1 MTITM
6 LDTHIVIWL
15 YTNNIDKISIKAQE
29 HIENDNLFISPIVLL
44 ELQYLFEV
52 GKILISSNNIFEDLN
67 FIIGLK
73 IEEDISFNKIIN
85 ESLKINWTRDLFDR
99 LIVAHT
105 NILLC
110 NLISKDRLIQSNFN
124 YVIW

>member
-1 MTITM
+1 M

-29 HIENDNLFISPIVLL
+29 HIENDNLLISPIVLL

-67 FIIGLK
+67 FRIGLK

>member
-1 MTITM
+1 M

-29 HIENDNLFISPIVLL
+29 HIEKDILLISSIVLL

-67 FIIGLK
+67 FRIGLK

-99 LIVAHT
+99 LIVSHT
-105 NILLC
+105 NILSC
-110 NLISKDRLIQSNFN
+110 NLISKDRLIQSNCN
-124 YVIW
+124 HVIW